1 MGSKIFIPSAFGFLG
16 LIDQSKITSISFPAM
31 KNYLIL
37 MLKLNRKNMGG
48 FTLIE
53 LLVVIIILGILAAIA
68 IPSLLGQIAKGRQV
82 EARSVLGAINRAQQG
97 YRLENVTFTTLE
109 QLPIAINDAKFYT
122 FVDNSSVTPDAFGAA
137 YQANAVTEF
146 DNSIKNYAGA
156 AGQTAAGAYTGIICE
171 DETPF
176 EDNVSTSNDAGILSC
191 VDGIRIN

>member
-1 MGSKIFIPSAFGFLG
+1 
-16 LIDQSKITSISFPAM
+16 M

-37 MLKLNRKNMGG
+37 PLELNRKNMGG

-68 IPSLLGQIAKGRQV
+68 IPSLLGQIAKGKQA

-97 YRLENVTFTTLE
+97 YRYENVTFTTLN

-137 YQANAVTEF
+137 YQANAVPKF
-146 DNSIKNYAGA
+146 DDEIKNYAGA

-171 DETPF
+171 DETPLQ
-176 EDNVSTSNDAGILSC
+176 DNVSTSNSAGILSC